1 VAGRGLG
8 LPLEFEN
15 VKQKKVVF
23 LVLSGKKN
31 KFYHFGSP
39 PGKNLEKSPSA
50 PPPEKILPTPFS
62 VLIKMPTERSGQI
75 KN

>member
-23 LVLSGKKN
+23 LVLSGKK
-31 KFYHFGSP
+31 KQ
-39 PGKNLEKSPSA
+39 
-50 PPPEKILPTPFS
+50 ILPLWLPPRKKFGK
-62 VLIKMPTERSGQI
+62 IP
-75 KN
+75 